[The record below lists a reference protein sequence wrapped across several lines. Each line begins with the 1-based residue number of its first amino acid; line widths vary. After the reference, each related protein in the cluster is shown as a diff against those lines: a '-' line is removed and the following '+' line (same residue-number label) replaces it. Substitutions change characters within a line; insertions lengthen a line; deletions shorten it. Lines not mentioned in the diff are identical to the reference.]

1 MAVVADDD
9 EARGRLIVRLASVL
23 VVAAS
28 LAACGQSA
36 APSGERAIN
45 APAEPSVPSSALAQP
60 PRGEVARSGAPVAAI
75 ANPASTHCADVGGRL
90 AIEKTPRGD
99 EYGVCLFEDNRQCE
113 EWALLRGECPVGGR
127 KITGYVTA
135 AARYCA
141 INGGRYDITANSGA
155 ENEQGTCTL
164 ASGKVCAADAYWN
177 GECTR

>member
-1 MAVVADDD
+1 
-9 EARGRLIVRLASVL
+9 LIVRLASLLFAGVW
-23 VVAAS
+23 
-28 LAACGQSA
+28 LAACGHSA
-36 APSGERAIN
+36 APNGERA
-45 APAEPSVPSSALAQP
+45 ASSPAEPSATSAALARP
-60 PRGEVARSGAPVAAI
+60 PPGELARSRAPVAAI

-113 EWALLRGECPVGGR
+113 EWALLRGECPAGGR

-135 AARYCA
+135 AARYCV
-141 INGGRYDITANSGA
+141 ITGGRYDITANSGA

-164 ASGKVCAADAYWN
+164 ASGKVCRADAYLN